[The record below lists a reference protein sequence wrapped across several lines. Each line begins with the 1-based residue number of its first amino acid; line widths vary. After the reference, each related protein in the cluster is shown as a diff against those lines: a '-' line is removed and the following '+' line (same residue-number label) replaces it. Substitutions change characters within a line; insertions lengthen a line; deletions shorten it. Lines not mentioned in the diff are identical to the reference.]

1 MQKYKILLISTL
13 LIGATLSSIALAKNQ
28 SNIALN
34 GSEHRANIANI
45 VQTLIK
51 VSDKEPGEV
60 GEQVREMAR
69 EQNEAKERV
78 AKAIDTIQ
86 DRNGLKTFLLGTD
99 YKNVGE
105 VRSEM
110 VQTRNQ
116 IRKVEKL
123 MDKTT
128 DPTTKTTLQV
138 QLTSL
143 EAEQQ
148 KLETFLKT
156 NESKFSL
163 LGWFLKLFN
172 RPTTTTTTTVTT
184 VTTVPTTTSTT
195 TSTSTSTTTTSTT
208 TTTAPTA
215 TTSTTL

>member
-1 MQKYKILLISTL
+1 MQKYKILIISIL
-13 LIGATLSSIALAKNQ
+13 VIGITFCSVALAKNQ
-28 SNIALN
+28 GNVALN

-60 GEQVREMAR
+60 GDQVREMAR

-86 DRNGLKTFLLGTD
+86 DRNGIKTFLLGTD

-110 VQTRNQ
+110 IQTRNQ

-123 MDKTT
+123 IDKTT

-163 LGWFLKLFN
+163 FGWFLRLFN
-172 RPTTTTTTTVTT
+172 RQTTTTTTSTSSSTTTT
-184 VTTVPTTTSTT
+184 VSTTTTTVPTTA
-195 TSTSTSTTTTSTT
+195 TSTSTT
-208 TTTAPTA
+208 
-215 TTSTTL
+215 L

>member
-13 LIGATLSSIALAKNQ
+13 VIGITLCSVALAKNQ

-60 GEQVREMAR
+60 GDQVREMAR

-128 DPTTKTTLQV
+128 NPTTKTTLQV

-163 LGWFLKLFN
+163 FGWFLKWFN
-172 RPTTTTTTTVTT
+172 RPTTTTTT
-184 VTTVPTTTSTT
+184 
-195 TSTSTSTTTTSTT
+195 STSSSTTTTVSTT
-208 TTTAPTA
+208 TTTAPTTT

>member
-13 LIGATLSSIALAKNQ
+13 VIGATLGSIALAKNQ

-51 VSDKEPGEV
+51 VSDKEPGEI
-60 GEQVREMAR
+60 GNQVREMAR

-143 EAEQQ
+143 ETEQQ

-163 LGWFLKLFN
+163 FGWFLKLFN
-172 RPTTTTTTTVTT
+172 RPTTTTTT
-184 VTTVPTTTSTT
+184 
-195 TSTSTSTTTTSTT
+195 STSSSTTTTVSTTTT
-208 TTTAPTA
+208 TTTAPTTT

>member
-13 LIGATLSSIALAKNQ
+13 VIGATLSSIALAKNQ
-28 SNIALN
+28 GNIALN

-51 VSDKEPGEV
+51 VSDKEPGEI
-60 GEQVREMAR
+60 GDQVREMAR

-86 DRNGLKTFLLGTD
+86 DRNGFKTFLLGTD

-123 MDKTT
+123 IDKTT

-163 LGWFLKLFN
+163 FGWFLKWFN
-172 RPTTTTTTTVTT
+172 RPTTTTTT
-184 VTTVPTTTSTT
+184 
-195 TSTSTSTTTTSTT
+195 STSSSTTTTTVSTT
-208 TTTAPTA
+208 TTTAPTTT